1 MLALTWATRYF
12 RPAALR
18 GPQLPASSRETE
30 HLPPSYGKVPEPAEP
45 REGVLYGKPHLEAWR
60 QRRKTREAA
69 LPVAREE
76 CVFGAAERRARRTM
90 PRPPAGK
97 KKAAT

>member
-1 MLALTWATRYF
+1 MV
-12 RPAALR
+12 
-18 GPQLPASSRETE
+18 
-30 HLPPSYGKVPEPAEP
+30 SYGKVPEPAEP

-97 KKAAT
+97 KKAAS